1 MYARSISNFGSGP
14 KVITGVFCGLATRL
28 VSGMTPAIVDG
39 LVVVAFAALPAT
51 AQETR
56 DGSAGSSTASG
67 DTGSANTS
75 VLLTRQNQRLE
86 MLETDLREMRGQME
100 IDIRNLKMQ
109 VTQLGNNASSGE
121 TATTAELRDLR
132 DQVERLADAVSMAS
146 RRMERTLE
154 ITSDMEFRL
163 LRMEKRLQ
171 TLMNL
176 GGDELARAAV
186 QDDTIA
192 AGDTPEVSMQRDTST
207 GEVTWQMSASKLN
220 EQLASGA
227 RQPQAPG
234 AGNDGTRAADTNAA
248 AGATP
253 GATPGVTP
261 GASVSGGTPG
271 DASAS
276 TATANPQPATST
288 APAQQPA
295 TPVVVQ
301 PPKPEIL
308 PDASPEEQYNF
319 ALQRAMQNDLE
330 TAELAF
336 TEFRQFNV
344 GHPREADSLFWLGR
358 IQFLRG
364 QFEQAAL
371 TFSEFSRAYPDDARL
386 NDTTIWVAESVS
398 RFAPPEQACDIYRQ
412 LPSVVPEPS
421 QRLTERLAA
430 LSEAANCGG

>member
-1 MYARSISNFGSGP
+1 MHARSVMTFGMLS
-14 KVITGVFCGLATRL
+14 GLA
-28 VSGMTPAIVDG
+28 AG
-39 LVVVAFAALPAT
+39 LVAGLVAGLLAATPVAAQQTRDGTAAPSSGSTDAALP
-51 AQETR
+51 
-56 DGSAGSSTASG
+56 
-67 DTGSANTS
+67 NTS
-75 VLLTRQNQRLE
+75 VLLTRQSQRIE
-86 MLETDLREMRGQME
+86 MLETDLREMRGQIE
-100 IDIRNLKMQ
+100 SDLRNLKMQ

-132 DQVERLADAVSMAS
+132 DQVERLSDAVSMAS

-163 LRMEKRLQ
+163 LRMEKRMQ
-171 TLMNL
+171 TLMKL
-176 GGDELARAAV
+176 GGDELASAAV

-192 AGDTPEVSMQRDTST
+192 AGETPEVSMQRDITT
-207 GEVTWQMSASKLN
+207 GEITWQMNAGKLN
-220 EQLASGA
+220 EQLEANNQSPPVTDLANIGALPASDNA
-227 RQPQAPG
+227 T
-234 AGNDGTRAADTNAA
+234 DAA
-248 AGATP
+248 ASAP
-253 GATPGVTP
+253 LPSAV
-261 GASVSGGTPG
+261 
-271 DASAS
+271 DDSAS
-276 TATANPQPATST
+276 PV
-288 APAQQPA
+288 QQPA
-295 TPVVVQ
+295 APAVVA

-330 TAELAF
+330 TAEAAF
-336 TEFRQFNV
+336 AEFRQFNA
-344 GHPREADSLFWLGR
+344 GHAREADSLFWLGR

>member
-1 MYARSISNFGSGP
+1 MHARSM
-14 KVITGVFCGLATRL
+14 L
-28 VSGMTPAIVDG
+28 VSRMTSGMISGMISGLIVASLFVMPAM
-39 LVVVAFAALPAT
+39 

-56 DGSAGSSTASG
+56 NGASALSSGSG
-67 DTGSANTS
+67 DAASPNAS
-75 VLLTRQNQRLE
+75 VLLTRQSQRIE

-100 IDIRNLKMQ
+100 TDLRNLKMQ

-163 LRMEKRLQ
+163 LRMEKRMQ
-171 TLMNL
+171 TLMKL
-176 GGDELARAAV
+176 GGDELASAAV

-192 AGDTPEVSMQRDTST
+192 AGESPEVSMKRDITT
-207 GEVTWQMSASKLN
+207 GEITWQMNAGKLN
-220 EQLASGA
+220 EQLEASSQ
-227 RQPQAPG
+227 QPQAT
-234 AGNDGTRAADTNAA
+234 DL
-248 AGATP
+248 
-253 GATPGVTP
+253 
-261 GASVSGGTPG
+261 ASVGALPGSDNATGTTVTG
-271 DASAS
+271 AVTGAA
-276 TATANPQPATST
+276 TATAQPTAGAGST
-288 APAQQPA
+288 APAQQPP
-295 TPVVVQ
+295 TPVVAA
-301 PPKPEIL
+301 PAKPEIL
-308 PDASPEEQYNF
+308 PDTSPEEQYNF

-330 TAELAF
+330 TAEAAF
-336 TEFRQFNV
+336 SEFRQFNA
-344 GHPREADSLFWLGR
+344 GHPREADSLFWLGQ

-371 TFSEFSRAYPDDARL
+371 TFSEFSRAYPEDARL

>member
-1 MYARSISNFGSGP
+1 MHTRPMLISGLISG
-14 KVITGVFCGLATRL
+14 VI
-28 VSGMTPAIVDG
+28 SG
-39 LVVVAFAALPAT
+39 LVATSLVVMPAV
-51 AQETR
+51 AQEARNGTAVSSG
-56 DGSAGSSTASG
+56 GSADAASP
-67 DTGSANTS
+67 NTS
-75 VLLTRQNQRLE
+75 VLLTRQSQRME
-86 MLETDLREMRGQME
+86 MLETDLREMRDQME
-100 IDIRNLKMQ
+100 TDLRNLKMQ
-109 VTQLGNNASSGE
+109 MPQLGNNASSGE

-154 ITSDMEFRL
+154 ITSDMEFAL
-163 LRMEKRLQ
+163 LRMEKRMQ
-171 TLMNL
+171 TLMNF

-186 QDDTIA
+186 EDDTIP
-192 AGDTPEVSMQRDTST
+192 AGDSPEVSMQRDVTT
-207 GEVTWQMSASKLN
+207 GEITWQMNADKLN
-220 EQLASGA
+220 EQLEANGQ
-227 RQPQAPG
+227 QPQATDLASVGTLAGGDNATG
-234 AGNDGTRAADTNAA
+234 AT
-248 AGATP
+248 TP
-253 GATPGVTP
+253 GATT
-261 GASVSGGTPG
+261 SGTP
-271 DASAS
+271 AVA
-276 TATANPQPATST
+276 APQTT
-288 APAQQPA
+288 GTEVVAQA
-295 TPVVVQ
+295 AAPVVVA

-308 PDASPEEQYNF
+308 PDTSAEEQYNF

-330 TAELAF
+330 TAEAAF
-336 TEFRQFNV
+336 SEFRKFNA

>member
-1 MYARSISNFGSGP
+1 MQARQFLIP
-14 KVITGVFCGLATRL
+14 VA
-28 VSGMTPAIVDG
+28 
-39 LVVVAFAALPAT
+39 VVAALAAGQAV

-56 DGSAGSSTASG
+56 PGAAKTVVTQAAEPA
-67 DTGSANTS
+67 TPNAS
-75 VLLTRQNQRLE
+75 VLLTRQSQRIE
-86 MLETDLREMRGQME
+86 MLETDLRDMRGLVE
-100 IDIRNLKMQ
+100 TDLRNLKMQ
-109 VTQLGNNASSGE
+109 ITQISNNATSGE
-121 TATTAELRDLR
+121 TTTTAEIRDLR
-132 DQVERLADAVSMAS
+132 DQVERLADAVAMAS

-192 AGDTPEVSMQRDTST
+192 AGDSPDVSMKKDADS
-207 GEVTWQMSASKLN
+207 GEVTWQMSATKLN
-220 EQLASGA
+220 EQLNSEEETA
-227 RQPQAPG
+227 PQAT
-234 AGNDGTRAADTNAA
+234 DL
-248 AGATP
+248 
-253 GATPGVTP
+253 
-261 GASVSGGTPG
+261 
-271 DASAS
+271 
-276 TATANPQPATST
+276 ANLAT
-288 APAQQPA
+288 APAGETAVPAATQQIEQEAASPAQPA
-295 TPVVVQ
+295 APVVV

-330 TAELAF
+330 TAEAAF
-336 TEFRQFNV
+336 AEFRTFNA
-344 GHPREADSLFWLGR
+344 GHAREADSLFWLGR

-371 TFSEFSRAYPDDARL
+371 TFSEFSRAYPEDARL

-421 QRLTERLAA
+421 DRLTERLAA

>member
-1 MYARSISNFGSGP
+1 MQARQFLIP
-14 KVITGVFCGLATRL
+14 VA
-28 VSGMTPAIVDG
+28 
-39 LVVVAFAALPAT
+39 VVAALAAGQAV

-56 DGSAGSSTASG
+56 PGAAAKTVVTQAAEPA
-67 DTGSANTS
+67 TPNAS
-75 VLLTRQNQRLE
+75 VLLTRQSQRIE
-86 MLETDLREMRGQME
+86 MLETDLRDMRGLVE
-100 IDIRNLKMQ
+100 TDLRNLKMQ
-109 VTQLGNNASSGE
+109 ITQISNNATSGE
-121 TATTAELRDLR
+121 TTTTAEIRDLR
-132 DQVERLADAVSMAS
+132 DQVERLADAVAMAS

-192 AGDTPEVSMQRDTST
+192 AGDSPDVSMKKDADS
-207 GEVTWQMSASKLN
+207 GEVTWQMSATKLN
-220 EQLASGA
+220 EQLNSEEETA
-227 RQPQAPG
+227 PQAT
-234 AGNDGTRAADTNAA
+234 DL
-248 AGATP
+248 
-253 GATPGVTP
+253 
-261 GASVSGGTPG
+261 
-271 DASAS
+271 
-276 TATANPQPATST
+276 ANLAT
-288 APAQQPA
+288 APAGETAAPAATQQIEQGAASPAQPA
-295 TPVVVQ
+295 APVVV

-330 TAELAF
+330 TAEAAF
-336 TEFRQFNV
+336 AEFRTFNA
-344 GHPREADSLFWLGR
+344 GHAREADSLFWLGR

-371 TFSEFSRAYPDDARL
+371 TFSEFSRAYPEDARL

-421 QRLTERLAA
+421 DRLTERLAA

>member
-1 MYARSISNFGSGP
+1 MQARHFIIP
-14 KVITGVFCGLATRL
+14 
-28 VSGMTPAIVDG
+28 
-39 LVVVAFAALPAT
+39 VAVAAALAAGT
-51 AQETR
+51 AIAQETR
-56 DGSAGSSTASG
+56 PGAAKSVVTPASEPA
-67 DTGSANTS
+67 TPNAS
-75 VLLTRQNQRLE
+75 VLLTRQSQRIE
-86 MLETDLREMRGQME
+86 MLETDLRDMRGILE
-100 IDIRNLKMQ
+100 TDLRNLKMQ
-109 VTQLGNNASSGE
+109 MTQISNNATSGE
-121 TATTAELRDLR
+121 TATTAEIRDLR
-132 DQVERLADAVSMAS
+132 DQVERLADAVAMAS

-186 QDDTIA
+186 EDDTIP
-192 AGDTPEVSMQRDTST
+192 AGDSPDVSMKKDADT
-207 GEVTWQMSASKLN
+207 GEVTWQMSATKLN
-220 EQLASGA
+220 EQLNTAEDTPPQTTDLASL
-227 RQPQAPG
+227 
-234 AGNDGTRAADTNAA
+234 
-248 AGATP
+248 
-253 GATPGVTP
+253 
-261 GASVSGGTPG
+261 
-271 DASAS
+271 
-276 TATANPQPATST
+276 ATAPASEDTTQPATT
-288 APAQQPA
+288 QPAQPEAVSPAQPEA
-295 TPVVVQ
+295 PVAA

-330 TAELAF
+330 TAEAAF
-336 TEFRQFNV
+336 AEFRAFNA

-371 TFSEFSRAYPDDARL
+371 TFSEFSRAYPEDARL

-421 QRLTERLAA
+421 ERLTERLAA

>member
-1 MYARSISNFGSGP
+1 MHTRPMLISGLISG
-14 KVITGVFCGLATRL
+14 VI
-28 VSGMTPAIVDG
+28 SG
-39 LVVVAFAALPAT
+39 LVATSLVVMPAV
-51 AQETR
+51 AQEARNGTAVSSG
-56 DGSAGSSTASG
+56 GSADAASP
-67 DTGSANTS
+67 NTS
-75 VLLTRQNQRLE
+75 VLLTRQSQRME
-86 MLETDLREMRGQME
+86 MLETDLREMRDQME
-100 IDIRNLKMQ
+100 TDLRNLKMQ
-109 VTQLGNNASSGE
+109 MTQLGNNASSGE

-163 LRMEKRLQ
+163 LRMEKRMQ
-171 TLMNL
+171 TLMNF

-186 QDDTIA
+186 EDDTIP
-192 AGDTPEVSMQRDTST
+192 AGDSPEVSMQRDVTT
-207 GEVTWQMSASKLN
+207 GEITWQMNADKLN
-220 EQLASGA
+220 EQLEANGQ
-227 RQPQAPG
+227 QPQATDLASVGTLAGGDNATG
-234 AGNDGTRAADTNAA
+234 AT
-248 AGATP
+248 TP
-253 GATPGVTP
+253 GATTP
-261 GASVSGGTPG
+261 GATTLGATTSGTP
-271 DASAS
+271 AVA
-276 TATANPQPATST
+276 APQTT
-288 APAQQPA
+288 GTEVVAQA
-295 TPVVVQ
+295 AAPVVVA

-308 PDASPEEQYNF
+308 PDTSAEEQYNF

-330 TAELAF
+330 TAEAAF
-336 TEFRQFNV
+336 SEFRKFNA

>member
-1 MYARSISNFGSGP
+1 MQARQFLIP
-14 KVITGVFCGLATRL
+14 VA
-28 VSGMTPAIVDG
+28 
-39 LVVVAFAALPAT
+39 VVAALAAGQAV

-56 DGSAGSSTASG
+56 PGAAKTVVTQAAEPA
-67 DTGSANTS
+67 TPNAS
-75 VLLTRQNQRLE
+75 VLLTRQSQRIE
-86 MLETDLREMRGQME
+86 MLETDLRDMRGLVE
-100 IDIRNLKMQ
+100 TDLRNLKMQ
-109 VTQLGNNASSGE
+109 ITQISNNATSGE
-121 TATTAELRDLR
+121 TTTTAEIRDLR
-132 DQVERLADAVSMAS
+132 DQVERLADAVAMAS

-192 AGDTPEVSMQRDTST
+192 AGDSPDVSMKKDADS
-207 GEVTWQMSASKLN
+207 GEVTWQMSATKLN
-220 EQLASGA
+220 EQLNSEDEAA
-227 RQPQAPG
+227 PQAT
-234 AGNDGTRAADTNAA
+234 DL
-248 AGATP
+248 
-253 GATPGVTP
+253 
-261 GASVSGGTPG
+261 
-271 DASAS
+271 
-276 TATANPQPATST
+276 ANLAT
-288 APAQQPA
+288 APAGETAAPAATQQIEQEAASPAQPA
-295 TPVVVQ
+295 APVVV

-330 TAELAF
+330 TAEAAF
-336 TEFRQFNV
+336 AEFRTFNA
-344 GHPREADSLFWLGR
+344 GHAREADSLFWLGR

-371 TFSEFSRAYPDDARL
+371 TFSEFSRAYPEDARL

-421 QRLTERLAA
+421 DRLTERLAA

>member
-1 MYARSISNFGSGP
+1 MHTRPMLISGLISG
-14 KVITGVFCGLATRL
+14 VI
-28 VSGMTPAIVDG
+28 SG
-39 LVVVAFAALPAT
+39 LVATSLVVMPAV
-51 AQETR
+51 AQEERNGTAVSSG
-56 DGSAGSSTASG
+56 GSADAASP
-67 DTGSANTS
+67 NTS
-75 VLLTRQNQRLE
+75 VLLTRQSQRME
-86 MLETDLREMRGQME
+86 MLETDLREMRDQME
-100 IDIRNLKMQ
+100 TDLRNLKMQ
-109 VTQLGNNASSGE
+109 MTQLGNNASSGE

-163 LRMEKRLQ
+163 LRMEKRMQ
-171 TLMNL
+171 TLMNF

-186 QDDTIA
+186 EDDTIP
-192 AGDTPEVSMQRDTST
+192 AGDSPEVSMQRDVTT
-207 GEVTWQMSASKLN
+207 GEITWQMNADKLN
-220 EQLASGA
+220 EQLEANGQ
-227 RQPQAPG
+227 QPQATDLASVGTLAGGDNATG
-234 AGNDGTRAADTNAA
+234 AT
-248 AGATP
+248 TP
-253 GATPGVTP
+253 GATT
-261 GASVSGGTPG
+261 SGTP
-271 DASAS
+271 AVA
-276 TATANPQPATST
+276 APQTT
-288 APAQQPA
+288 GTEVVAQA
-295 TPVVVQ
+295 AAPVVVA

-308 PDASPEEQYNF
+308 PDTSAEEQYNF

-330 TAELAF
+330 TAEAAF
-336 TEFRQFNV
+336 SEFRKFNA

>member
-1 MYARSISNFGSGP
+1 MKARQFLIP
-14 KVITGVFCGLATRL
+14 VAVLA
-28 VSGMTPAIVDG
+28 
-39 LVVVAFAALPAT
+39 AFTAGQAL

-56 DGSAGSSTASG
+56 TGAAKSVTAQAAEPA
-67 DTGSANTS
+67 TPNAS
-75 VLLTRQNQRLE
+75 VLLTRQSQRIE
-86 MLETDLREMRGQME
+86 MLETDLREMRGLVE
-100 IDIRNLKMQ
+100 TDLRNLKMQ
-109 VTQLGNNASSGE
+109 ITQISNNATSGE
-121 TATTAELRDLR
+121 TTTTAEIRDLR
-132 DQVERLADAVSMAS
+132 DQVERLADAVAMAS

-186 QDDTIA
+186 EDDTIA
-192 AGDTPEVSMQRDTST
+192 AGDSPDVSMKKDADT
-207 GEVTWQMSASKLN
+207 GEVTWQMSATELN
-220 EQLASGA
+220 EQLNAEA
-227 RQPQAPG
+227 AEAPEVT
-234 AGNDGTRAADTNAA
+234 ALANLAA
-248 AGATP
+248 APSATE
-253 GATPGVTP
+253 A
-261 GASVSGGTPG
+261 
-271 DASAS
+271 
-276 TATANPQPATST
+276 
-288 APAQQPA
+288 APAQKDVASPAQPTA
-295 TPVVVQ
+295 PVAV

-330 TAELAF
+330 TAEAAF
-336 TEFRQFNV
+336 AEFRTFNA
-344 GHPREADSLFWLGR
+344 GHAREADSLFWLGR

-371 TFSEFSRAYPDDARL
+371 TFSEFSRAYPEDARL

-421 QRLTERLAA
+421 ERLTERLAA

>member
-1 MYARSISNFGSGP
+1 MRARSLLP
-14 KVITGVFCGLATRL
+14 P
-28 VSGMTPAIVDG
+28 GMTPEVSPAKTPAKTLVNTLVMSIG
-39 LVVVAFAALPAT
+39 LIRGVIAGLIAGLIAALLFVMPAI
-51 AQETR
+51 AQT
-56 DGSAGSSTASG
+56 AGSGTAAPSSG
-67 DTGSANTS
+67 SGEAASANTS
-75 VLLTRQNQRLE
+75 VLLTRQSQRLE

-100 IDIRNLKMQ
+100 TDLRNLKMQ

-163 LRMEKRLQ
+163 LRMEKRMQ
-171 TLMNL
+171 TLMKL
-176 GGDELARAAV
+176 GGDELASAAV
-186 QDDTIA
+186 QDDTIP
-192 AGDTPEVSMQRDTST
+192 AGETPEVSMQRDTTT
-207 GEVTWQMSASKLN
+207 GEVTWQMNADKLN
-220 EQLASGA
+220 EQLEANKQ
-227 RQPQAPG
+227 QPQATDLANVG
-234 AGNDGTRAADTNAA
+234 ALPSRDGLTDTGAAPSVTTTPAPATGADRAA
-248 AGATP
+248 P
-253 GATPGVTP
+253 QQLPVQQP
-261 GASVSGGTPG
+261 
-271 DASAS
+271 SAPVV
-276 TATANPQPATST
+276 A
-288 APAQQPA
+288 APA
-295 TPVVVQ
+295 
-301 PPKPEIL
+301 KPEIL
-308 PDASPEEQYNF
+308 PDASAEEQYNF

-330 TAELAF
+330 TAEAAF
-336 TEFRQFNV
+336 AEFRQLNA

-371 TFSEFSRAYPDDARL
+371 TFSEFSRAYPEDARL

-412 LPSVVPEPS
+412 LPSVVKEPS

>member
-1 MYARSISNFGSGP
+1 MQARHFIIP
-14 KVITGVFCGLATRL
+14 
-28 VSGMTPAIVDG
+28 
-39 LVVVAFAALPAT
+39 VAVAAALAAST
-51 AQETR
+51 AIAQETR
-56 DGSAGSSTASG
+56 TGAAKSVVTPASEPA
-67 DTGSANTS
+67 TPNAS
-75 VLLTRQNQRLE
+75 VLLTRQSQRIE
-86 MLETDLREMRGQME
+86 MLETDLRDMRGIVE
-100 IDIRNLKMQ
+100 TDLRNLKMQ
-109 VTQLGNNASSGE
+109 MTQISNNATSGE
-121 TATTAELRDLR
+121 TATTAEIRDLR
-132 DQVERLADAVSMAS
+132 DQVERLADAVAMAS

-186 QDDTIA
+186 EDDTIP
-192 AGDTPEVSMQRDTST
+192 AGDSPDVSMKKDADT
-207 GEVTWQMSASKLN
+207 GEVTWQMSATKLN
-220 EQLASGA
+220 EQLNTAEDTPPQTTDLASLA
-227 RQPQAPG
+227 
-234 AGNDGTRAADTNAA
+234 
-248 AGATP
+248 
-253 GATPGVTP
+253 
-261 GASVSGGTPG
+261 
-271 DASAS
+271 
-276 TATANPQPATST
+276 T
-288 APAQQPA
+288 APASEDTTPPA
-295 TPVVVQ
+295 TTQAAQPEAPVAA

-330 TAELAF
+330 TAEAAF
-336 TEFRQFNV
+336 AEFRAFNA

-371 TFSEFSRAYPDDARL
+371 TFSEFSRAYPEDARL

-421 QRLTERLAA
+421 ERLTERLAA